1 MRQTRLLLLFTLCL
15 LSIFA
20 GWAQNKVA
28 PMTAGKVFAKIGD
41 TEATAPVKLTNYG
54 ESEVKSIEYTLCYMD
69 TQNCDGPF
77 KMDFDTPLAD
87 GETRLVNIPIKAG
100 STYGMV
106 DVVFHITTVNNSYNE
121 TSVPFTYITR
131 CTVNKLPHKRV
142 LLEDYTALWCQWC
155 PVGMVATEALVREHP
170 DDAVAIAIHKGDKL
184 ASATAYQNGMLADY
198 APTLPSLWCARKS
211 KIAGYDGTSMFE
223 NEKSEVTY
231 MNIDVEACWNKT
243 GNNINVTTKVEPCMT
258 PDAGNTYAIGY
269 VLTASGLKN
278 DKWLQQANYSDYMSD
293 NYKDAPPEMDFFR
306 DPSNYVG
313 DNYYVKGY
321 TFNHVAIESQG
332 IRYGIANSLTGDFV
346 PNEIKTHTTTFNNI
360 NQYNLIQDRNKLEVV
375 AILFD
380 TKNDRIENVAKC
392 HITVPEQEFTMNF
405 DVCDWAT
412 LYTDRPYIVPQGVAT
427 YQISAQGDVE
437 MVTDGTGANVSIAA
451 NTPMLLKGQKGNTY
465 TFKYTDTSNTIVN
478 TALRGSIQDER
489 TTTGN
494 TALTDN
500 DVYYYKLVYD
510 DSRAQAGFYW
520 AEENGAPFDNK
531 AGKCYLVLPR
541 KTVSAARLQGFEL
554 DDATVT
560 SIKQIGTT
568 TPATHHTFEVNGRKV
583 QNATAPGLYI
593 VNGKKTAVK

>member
-1 MRQTRLLLLFTLCL
+1 
-15 LSIFA
+15 
-20 GWAQNKVA
+20 
-28 PMTAGKVFAKIGD
+28 
-41 TEATAPVKLTNYG
+41 
-54 ESEVKSIEYTLCYMD
+54 MD
-69 TQNCDGPF
+69 TKECDGPITLN
-77 KMDFDTPLAD
+77 FDTPLAD

-106 DVVFHITTVNNSYNE
+106 DVTFHITSVNDDYNVNS
-121 TSVPFTYITR
+121 SPLTYITR

-155 PVGMVATEALVREHP
+155 PVGMVATEALVREYP

-184 ASATAYQNGMLADY
+184 ASATAYQNGMLTDY
-198 APTLPSLWCARKS
+198 ATSLPALWCARKS

-223 NEKSEVTY
+223 NEKSEVTF
-231 MNIDVEACWNKT
+231 MNIDVEAYWDET

-258 PDAGNTYAIGY
+258 PDAGNTYTIGY

-293 NYKDAPPEMDFFR
+293 SYKDAPPEMDFFR
-306 DPSNYVG
+306 DPSNYVDG
-313 DNYYVKGY
+313 NYYVKGY

-346 PNEIKTHTTTFNNI
+346 PNEIKTHTTTFSNI

-380 TKNDRIENVAKC
+380 TKNNRIENVAKC

-412 LYTDRPYIVPQGVAT
+412 LYTDLPYVVPQGVAT

-437 MVTDGTGANVSIAA
+437 MVTDGTGANVSITA

-465 TFKYTDTSNTIVN
+465 TFKYTDTSNTTVN
-478 TALRGSIQDER
+478 TALRGSVKDEH
-489 TTTGN
+489 TTTG
-494 TALTDN
+494 TPALTDD

-520 AEENGAPFDNK
+520 AEDNGAPFDSK

-541 KTVSAARLQGFEL
+541 KTVNAARLQGFEL

-568 TPATHHTFEVNGRKV
+568 TPATRHTFEVSGRKV
-583 QNATAPGLYI
+583 QNATTPGLYI

>member
-1 MRQTRLLLLFTLCL
+1 
-15 LSIFA
+15 
-20 GWAQNKVA
+20 
-28 PMTAGKVFAKIGD
+28 
-41 TEATAPVKLTNYG
+41 
-54 ESEVKSIEYTLCYMD
+54 
-69 TQNCDGPF
+69 
-77 KMDFDTPLAD
+77 
-87 GETRLVNIPIKAG
+87 
-100 STYGMV
+100 
-106 DVVFHITTVNNSYNE
+106 
-121 TSVPFTYITR
+121 
-131 CTVNKLPHKRV
+131 
-142 LLEDYTALWCQWC
+142 
-155 PVGMVATEALVREHP
+155 
-170 DDAVAIAIHKGDKL
+170 
-184 ASATAYQNGMLADY
+184 
-198 APTLPSLWCARKS
+198 
-211 KIAGYDGTSMFE
+211 
-223 NEKSEVTY
+223 
-231 MNIDVEACWNKT
+231 
-243 GNNINVTTKVEPCMT
+243 
-258 PDAGNTYAIGY
+258 
-269 VLTASGLKN
+269 
-278 DKWLQQANYSDYMSD
+278 MSD

-346 PNEIKTHTTTFNNI
+346 PNEIKTHATTFNNI

-412 LYTDRPYIVPQGVAT
+412 LYTDRPYVVPQGVAT
-427 YQISAQGDVE
+427 YQINAQGDVE
-437 MVTDGTGANVSIAA
+437 MVTDGTGAYVSIAA

-478 TALRGSIQDER
+478 TALRGSVQDEH

-541 KTVSAARLQGFEL
+541 KTVNAARLQGFEL

-560 SIKQIGTT
+560 SIKQTGTT
-568 TPATHHTFEVNGRKV
+568 TPATRHTFEVNGRKV
-583 QNATAPGLYI
+583 QNATTPGLYI